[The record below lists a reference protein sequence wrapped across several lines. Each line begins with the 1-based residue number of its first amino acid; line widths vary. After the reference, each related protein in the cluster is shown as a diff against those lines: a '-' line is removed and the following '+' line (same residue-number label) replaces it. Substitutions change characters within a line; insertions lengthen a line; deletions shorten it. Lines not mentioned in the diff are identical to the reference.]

1 MGAIIVTNVKQKCLA
16 LVAAAMFLPG
26 IASAA
31 SIKTPK
37 AVVEIFTSQGCHSCP
52 PADKIVKKF
61 SLSGDV
67 LAISV
72 HVDYWDYL
80 GWKDVFAAKENTHRQ
95 YGYAKSMGE
104 SQVYTPQAV
113 INGRDHV
120 VGSREN
126 AIKQIIENHASANTG
141 LMIPINA
148 SVSDNSVGISIDGDQ
163 DINDATLYVV
173 SMKKFESVEIERGEN
188 TGKTIEYH
196 NIMTGMQPIGM
207 IKPNGLNIEYPIA
220 DLKRN
225 GHDRHAFILQSMD
238 KNGNPGPILGAVY
251 IEDL

>member
-1 MGAIIVTNVKQKCLA
+1 
-16 LVAAAMFLPG
+16 
-26 IASAA
+26 
-31 SIKTPK
+31 
-37 AVVEIFTSQGCHSCP
+37 
-52 PADKIVKKF
+52 
-61 SLSGDV
+61 
-67 LAISV
+67 
-72 HVDYWDYL
+72 
-80 GWKDVFAAKENTHRQ
+80 
-95 YGYAKSMGE
+95 MGE

-141 LMIPINA
+141 LMVPINA